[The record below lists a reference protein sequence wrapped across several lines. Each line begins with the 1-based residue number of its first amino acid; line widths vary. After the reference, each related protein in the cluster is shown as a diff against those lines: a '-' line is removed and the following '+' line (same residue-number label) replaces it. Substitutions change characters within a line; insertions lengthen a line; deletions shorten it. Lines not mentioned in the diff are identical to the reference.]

1 MRKDRPICYLELK
14 RDRLA
19 LLKKRRKGQR
29 STGKG
34 TNEPSNLEENG
45 LLGLLYLPEQRLQ
58 TFKYQ
63 RQSRELWKC
72 TTLLHRSSDKNTCV
86 RIQTRAKDYHKMYH
100 RINNKMVHSIHL
112 QVHQQGFGSGLLW
125 NGESGS

>member
-34 TNEPSNLEENG
+34 TNVPSNLEENG
-45 LLGLLYLPEQRLQ
+45 LLSSINVSQENFGNALRYYTDHPTKIPVSESKRERKTITKCITGSIIKWSIQYIC
-58 TFKYQ
+58 KYIN
-63 RQSRELWKC
+63 KG
-72 TTLLHRSSDKNTCV
+72 SDQACFGMEK
-86 RIQTRAKDYHKMYH
+86 QGAKRD
-100 RINNKMVHSIHL
+100 
-112 QVHQQGFGSGLLW
+112 
-125 NGESGS
+125 